1 MKILFVTPG
10 CFDKGGI
17 SRYSR
22 YQITALREL
31 YGVNNVRVLSL
42 LGPQEGDFEVPFNV
56 YWKGSGPNVL
66 SKIKL
71 VVLTCWLLLTWRPR
85 VLHTAHVNFSGITFF
100 LGSLFRVKTILNIY
114 GLEIWSNPSKDA
126 LYGLQ
131 KTDVIISDC
140 HYTARFV
147 TENNLRTKGNIHVVW
162 DCVDMERFYP
172 GKPKPSVLSVYNVPN
187 PDSYFNI
194 VTLGRLSRTAAHKG
208 YERLIKMFAK
218 ISREFPQLRL
228 IIAGKGDNL
237 RYYKELVRME
247 KINEQVIFTGMIA
260 EADLPDIYRAASVFS
275 LISDR
280 GPNRGEGIPLTP
292 LEAMACG
299 VPVLVGNQDG
309 SQEAVI
315 ENKNG
320 FVLDPFDL
328 DSHAASIKELITN
341 PALLVSK
348 KEMAKKISSDFFS
361 YSDFLKKVKLIY
373 DAF

>member
-1 MKILFVTPG
+1 MKVLFITPG

-17 SRYSR
+17 SRYCR

-56 YWKGSGPNVL
+56 YWKGSGANAL

-71 VVLTCWLLLTWRPR
+71 VILTCWLLLTWRPR

-100 LGSLFRVKTILNIY
+100 LGNLFRVKTILNIY

-131 KTDVIISDC
+131 NTDVIISDC

-172 GKPKPSVLSVYNVPN
+172 GKPKPSVLSAYHVPN

-194 VTLGRLSRTAAHKG
+194 VTLGRLSKTAAHKG
-208 YERLIKMFAK
+208 YERLIKVFAK
-218 ISREFPQLRL
+218 INREFPQLRL

-237 RYYKELVRME
+237 GYYKELAQME
-247 KINEQVIFTGMIA
+247 KISEQVIFTGMIA

-320 FVLDPFDL
+320 YVLDPFDL

-341 PALLVSK
+341 PALFVSK
-348 KEMAKKISSDFFS
+348 KEMAKKISTDFFS

-373 DAF
+373 DTF